1 MTTNLVTFKPPRPIL
16 VWDGECNFCRLC
28 AERFNSHR
36 ENKVDLIPYQS
47 LHQQWP
53 QAPAEDYASA
63 VYLFTPAGKSYHA
76 AAAVYRFYA
85 EYPWRGWAYWAY
97 KRFRWFA
104 ALSEWG
110 YRFVA
115 NNRKT
120 FARLAR
126 IFWGKSLVLS
136 TYRTSAWLYGRILG
150 ITIMIAFISLWVQ
163 SAGLFGPEGIVPY
176 SENLDQARLNS
187 VNGSM
192 AASHLLEKPTWLWFF
207 PETTG
212 MAALFITGC
221 LSALLLILGVLPP
234 ISVLVSWSCYLS
246 LQVVATPFLN
256 FQWDLLLLETM
267 LLSLFYLPW
276 KLRAKY
282 TDSTEPNGIGRW
294 LLWLLLFK
302 LIFESGIVKFTYF
315 GSGDANTWL
324 DLTALNYHYWT
335 QPIPSWISWYFHWL
349 PQWFHKLALLIT
361 YAVELIL
368 PFFIFLPRRLKNIA
382 VAGLMFLQVM
392 IIITGNYGF
401 FNLLTVLLCLSLL
414 DDQTVPS
421 SIRMFFEPKNN
432 ENYRISQPRRLQS
445 AMGALVLFMLVWTGC
460 YYLRLDLRGNR
471 SNITGAS
478 ISPSGVTRSM
488 IRSARYSRSMNSYGL
503 FRVMTT
509 TRPEIIIAHSSDGE
523 NWTPY
528 HFQYKPVALQMP
540 PRFFFPHMPRLDWQ
554 MWFEALYIERIM
566 DAQFSLSMYKRFLEV
581 MTRGDMKLGEL
592 RLDQFL
598 TAPELQNL
606 NTMEIGEKQQLL
618 DNIQMHITS
627 YLDHSYWFA
636 RFLRALRQGNTKVQS
651 LLEQDSQLS
660 EKPKY
665 MRLTFYYYNFSDPQE
680 KRKGFW
686 WVREPLEKFTLNIAF
701 TVAE

>member
-1 MTTNLVTFKPPRPIL
+1 
-16 VWDGECNFCRLC
+16 LC
-28 AERFNSHR
+28 AQRFDSHR
-36 ENKVDLIPYQS
+36 GNKVDLIPYQS
-47 LHQQWP
+47 LHQKWP
-53 QAPAEDYASA
+53 QAPTENYASA
-63 VYLFTPAGKSYHA
+63 VYLFTPAGKSYRA

-85 EYPWRGWAYWAY
+85 EYPWRGWANLAY

-110 YRFVA
+110 YQFVA

-120 FARLAR
+120 FARLVR
-126 IFWGKSLVLS
+126 VFWGNSFVLP
-136 TYRTSAWLYGRILG
+136 TYRNSAWLYGRLLG

-176 SENLDQARLNS
+176 SENLDQARLNNG
-187 VNGSM
+187 NGSSV
-192 AASHLLEKPTWLWFF
+192 ASRLLEKPTWLWFF
-207 PETTG
+207 PGTIG
-212 MAALFITGC
+212 IAVLFITGC
-221 LSALLLILGVLPP
+221 LSALLLILGLFSP
-234 ISVLVSWSCYLS
+234 IAVLVSWSCYLS

-267 LLSLFYLPW
+267 LLSVFYLPW

-282 TDSTEPNGIGRW
+282 SYFTEPNAIGRW

-302 LIFESGIVKFTYF
+302 LIFESGVVKFTYF
-315 GSGDANTWL
+315 GSGDTNTWL

-361 YAVELIL
+361 YAVELIF
-368 PFFIFLPRRLKNIA
+368 PFFIFLPHRLKNIA
-382 VAGLMFLQVM
+382 VFGLIFLQMM

-401 FNLLTVLLCLSLL
+401 FNLLTIILCLTLL
-414 DDQTVPS
+414 DDRTIPA
-421 SIRMFFEPKNN
+421 SIRILFKIKNN
-432 ENYRISQPRRLQS
+432 ENYRTCLPRRLQS
-445 AMGALVLFMLVWTGC
+445 ALGALVLFMFVWTGC
-460 YYLRLDLRGNR
+460 YYLRLDLRGSR
-471 SNITGAS
+471 SNITGAD
-478 ISPSGVTRSM
+478 ISPSGVTRSL
-488 IRSARYSRSMNSYGL
+488 IRSAGYSRSMNSYGL

-523 NWTPY
+523 NWIPY
-528 HFQYKPVALQMP
+528 QFEYKPVNLQMR

-554 MWFEALYIERIM
+554 MWFEALYIERLM

-581 MTRGDMKLGEL
+581 MTNGDMKLGEL

-606 NTMEIGEKQQLL
+606 NTMDIGERLQLL
-618 DNIQMHITS
+618 DNIQTHITS
-627 YLDHSYWFA
+627 YLGHSYWFA
-636 RFLRALRQGNTKVQS
+636 RFLRALRQGNNKVLD
-651 LLEQDSQLS
+651 LLGQGSQLS

-665 MRLTFYYYNFSDPQE
+665 MRLTFYYYNFSEPQK

-686 WVREPLEKFTLNIAF
+686 WVREQLENITMHIVFTDS
-701 TVAE
+701 E

>member
-1 MTTNLVTFKPPRPIL
+1 
-16 VWDGECNFCRLC
+16 
-28 AERFNSHR
+28 
-36 ENKVDLIPYQS
+36 
-47 LHQQWP
+47 
-53 QAPAEDYASA
+53 
-63 VYLFTPAGKSYHA
+63 
-76 AAAVYRFYA
+76 
-85 EYPWRGWAYWAY
+85 
-97 KRFRWFA
+97 
-104 ALSEWG
+104 
-110 YRFVA
+110 
-115 NNRKT
+115 
-120 FARLAR
+120 
-126 IFWGKSLVLS
+126 
-136 TYRTSAWLYGRILG
+136 
-150 ITIMIAFISLWVQ
+150 MIAFISLWVQ

-176 SENLDQARLNS
+176 SENLDQVRLNNR
-187 VNGSM
+187 NGSL
-192 AASHLLEKPTWLWFF
+192 AASRLLEIPTWLWFF
-207 PETTG
+207 PGTTG

-221 LSALLLILGVLPP
+221 LSALLLILGVFSP

-276 KLRAKY
+276 QLRAKY
-282 TDSTEPNGIGRW
+282 SESTEPNAIGRW

-302 LIFESGIVKFTYF
+302 LIFESGVVKFTYF
-315 GSGDANTWL
+315 GSGGTNTWL

-382 VAGLMFLQVM
+382 VAGLIFLQVM

-414 DDQTVPS
+414 DDQTIPA
-421 SIRMFFEPKNN
+421 SIRLFFEPKNN
-432 ENYRISQPRRLQS
+432 ENYRIGLPMRLQS
-445 AMGALVLFMLVWTGC
+445 ALGALVLFMFVWTGC

-471 SNITGAS
+471 SNITGAD
-478 ISPSGVTRSM
+478 ISPSGVTRSL
-488 IRSARYSRSMNSYGL
+488 IRSAGYSRSMNSYGL

-523 NWTPY
+523 NWIP
-528 HFQYKPVALQMP
+528 FLFKYKPVALQMR

-554 MWFEALYIERIM
+554 MWFEALYIERLM
-566 DAQFSLSMYKRFLEV
+566 NAQFSLSMYKRFLEV

-598 TAPELQNL
+598 TTPELQNL
-606 NTMEIGEKQQLL
+606 NTMESGERQQIL
-618 DNIQMHITS
+618 DNIQMHINS

-636 RFLRALRQGNTKVQS
+636 RFLRALRQGNTKVLS
-651 LLEQDSQLS
+651 LLEKDSQLS
-660 EKPKY
+660 EKPRY
-665 MRLTFYYYNFSDPQE
+665 MRLTFYYYNFSEPQE
-680 KRKGFW
+680 KSKGFW

-701 TVAE
+701 TDTD